1 MKKDIEKIVERYYR
15 GETTIAEERA
25 LKKIYQ
31 QGGLKEE
38 PMLSYRGEEME
49 IPSQL
54 TREIQTC
61 IHRKSQFRLRQRI
74 LALSSVAA
82 LFGFIFFLRAFMPRQ
97 EAIPLSDNL
106 KKERFEDALRTIGN
120 VIDEK
125 TPPVQRVL
133 YEDNRL
139 IIAVE

>member
-1 MKKDIEKIVERYYR
+1 MKKDIEEIVERYYR

-61 IHRKSQFRLRQRI
+61 IHRRAQFRLRQRI

>member
-1 MKKDIEKIVERYYR
+1 MKKDIEEIVERYYR

-61 IHRKSQFRLRQRI
+61 IHRKSQFRLWQRI

>member
-1 MKKDIEKIVERYYR
+1 MKKDIEEIVERYYR

-54 TREIQTC
+54 TWEIQTC

>member
-1 MKKDIEKIVERYYR
+1 MKKDIEEIVERYYR

-38 PMLSYRGEEME
+38 PVLSYRGEDME

>member
-1 MKKDIEKIVERYYR
+1 MKKDIEEIVERYYR